1 MKTLKESVIEWRI
14 LLKNYGNCWAVIAD
28 NNYETFLRNFN
39 KIRRMK

>member
-1 MKTLKESVIEWRI
+1 MKK
-14 LLKNYGNCWAVIAD
+14 KNYYAKAYYDCGNCWAVIAD